1 MSTASDISSFTELT
15 LTPPQW
21 DFLQLDCKHPAFVA
35 GFGTGKSQTLA
46 VSAVI
51 DRRFIA
57 VRLLWV
63 MNSRR
68 PDLCLTAQDF
78 RFAITGG
85 FVVLRSTP

>member
-1 MSTASDISSFTELT
+1 MRLINGAILFHWRVTFQ
-15 LTPPQW
+15 P
-21 DFLQLDCKHPAFVA
+21 
-35 GFGTGKSQTLA
+35 
-46 VSAVI
+46 I